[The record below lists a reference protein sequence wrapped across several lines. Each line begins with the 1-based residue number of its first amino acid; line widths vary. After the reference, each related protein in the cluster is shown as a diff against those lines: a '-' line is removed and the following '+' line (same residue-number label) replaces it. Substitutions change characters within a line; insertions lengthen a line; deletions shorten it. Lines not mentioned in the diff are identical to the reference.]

1 MLNGLEI
8 IEISRLFILLIRN
21 CLRFVQLLCNF
32 VFTGEFHFR
41 RKYALDLVLCVEN
54 VRIVEVRVDVRRAWR
69 SRA

>member
-1 MLNGLEI
+1 M
-8 IEISRLFILLIRN
+8 FIRN

-32 VFTGEFHFR
+32 VFMGEFHFR

>member
-8 IEISRLFILLIRN
+8 IEISRLFLFVHKELSPV
-21 CLRFVQLLCNF
+21 CATFVQLCF
-32 VFTGEFHFR
+32 HGEFHFR

-54 VRIVEVRVDVRRAWR
+54 MRIVEVRVDVRRAWR